1 MKYHSPVSS
10 RLPVRITLIC
20 SLVAMGFG
28 LFAFLGWITAIP
40 WLTALWPGG
49 IPMAP
54 STALLFLLFGV
65 VLLPAI
71 YLPKTSVILR
81 FSGLIAWVATCIS
94 ILLLVLASLGI
105 TLQAEYL
112 GMNISGMVG
121 GAPIGHMSPLTAL
134 CFILIGIS
142 FLLQHHKG
150 KRLLVSFW
158 LAACVFLASIIL
170 IIGYLV
176 GAPLLY
182 ETGII
187 PPAMT
192 TSLAFLILSVG
203 LLSFVGVE
211 IWPYESP
218 YDDTSAQATVI
229 LSLVFMLLVTGIL
242 SVGYLYSRNLQKHFY
257 KQAETELVTIADLKI
272 GELHHWHEER
282 FRDASFFY
290 KNYAF
295 SDLVS
300 RFLADSDGMGGHDR
314 LQVWLQNFQ
323 KNSNYDRVYL
333 TDARG
338 NELFSVP
345 ERKKIGEKSK
355 EADYLQIVQSRQI
368 TFLDFHRDP
377 PDQKVHLDIAVPILS
392 GSSWEKLLGIL
403 IFQMDPQRYLY
414 PLISRWPVPRQTAET
429 LLVRRDGNDVLFLNE
444 LRFQKDA
451 AFTMRRPLKETNL
464 PAAQAVQGRKGIVQ
478 GRDYRGVPV
487 LADLRAVPNSPWYI
501 VAKMDLGEVNRP
513 LYERQ
518 FWITGLMGALLLGT
532 GSVVGFIWRNQRA
545 QFYRLR
551 YMAARAVEDSEKR
564 LMTIFDNAKDGIMVA
579 DAESKQF
586 LTVNKAIVEML
597 GYSREKL
604 LTLGVQDIHPEADLP
619 AIIETFRRQ
628 ALGNFSIAA
637 DVPMQR
643 MDGSIFYADIN
654 TTPIEFGGRPCLLGT
669 FRDVTDRM
677 QAEARI
683 ERLNRVLRSIRNI
696 NQLIVR
702 AEVADDLTGRACD
715 LLVDQG
721 SYVSA
726 LIVLTDV
733 DGKMI
738 GHWEAGVGEDFRLL
752 VDQMNRGEVPACCK
766 AADFVEGVC
775 LISGQDNICSEC
787 VIAGSCISPQKMS
800 MCLKHQDRVYGYLS
814 VSLGLDIAMDAEE
827 ERLFVEL
834 AGDLA
839 YSLHNIEV
847 KAAMQTAEK
856 ETKQLEA
863 QLFQAQK
870 MEAVGQ
876 LAGGIA
882 HDFNNLLTII
892 LGYSQMLGEE
902 GGISSTVGEAL
913 KEIHEAAIRAKNLTR
928 QLLAFS
934 RKQMLDMR
942 RVDVNKVIIGFDSLL
957 RRTIGE
963 DIQMALV
970 LTQELAWVKAD
981 ISQLEQILMNLA
993 VNARDAMPDGGVLT
1007 IETAVVDLDE
1017 SYVASKLGAIPGTH
1031 VMISV
1036 SDNGVGMDHESV
1048 QKIFEP
1054 FYTTKPVGRG
1064 TGLGLSTVYGVVKQ
1078 HGGNIWVYSEPG
1090 QGTTFKIYF
1099 PAVEKETIEEEYKQ
1113 TMPEPSV
1120 KDRTVLVVE
1129 DEPSLMKLACRI
1141 LRRSGYQV
1149 YEAVD
1154 VEDALEIARTCS
1166 DPIHLLLTDVI
1177 MPKMKGTE
1185 VYKKVS
1191 EYHPESRV
1199 LYMSGYTENVIA
1211 RQGILKEG
1219 IHFLQKPFSA
1229 KSLLDKVLETLAG

>member
-1 MKYHSPVSS
+1 MKYHSPASS
-10 RLPVRITLIC
+10 RLPVRIALIC
-20 SLVAMGFG
+20 SLSAMGFG
-28 LFAFLGWITAIP
+28 LFALLGWITAIP

-54 STALLFLLFGV
+54 STALLFLLFGAV
-65 VLLPAI
+65 FLPAI
-71 YLPKTSVILR
+71 YLPKSPSIHR
-81 FSGLIAWVATCIS
+81 YSRLIAWAATCIS
-94 ILLLVLASLGI
+94 ILLFVLASLGI

-134 CFILIGIS
+134 CFVIVGIS
-142 FLLQHHKG
+142 SLLQIHGG

-158 LAACVFLASIIL
+158 LAAFVFLAGIIL
-170 IIGYLV
+170 IVGYLV

-182 ETGII
+182 ESGII

-192 TSLAFLILSVG
+192 TSLAFFILSVA
-203 LLSFVGVE
+203 LLSLSGVK
-211 IWPYESP
+211 IWPYDSP
-218 YDDTSAQATVI
+218 HDDAGAQATVI
-229 LSLVFMLLVTGIL
+229 LSLVFMLLVTAIL
-242 SVGYLYSRNLQKHFY
+242 SVGYLYSRNLKKHFY
-257 KQAETELVTIADLKI
+257 KQAGVELATIADLKI
-272 GELHHWHEER
+272 GELHHWLDER
-282 FRDASFFY
+282 LRDASLFY
-290 KNYAF
+290 KNPAF

-300 RFLADSDGMGGHDR
+300 RFLADPDVVGGHDQ
-314 LQVWLQNFQ
+314 LHVWLQNFQ
-323 KNSNYDRVYL
+323 KNSSYARVYL
-333 TDARG
+333 TDVKG

-345 ERKKIGEKSK
+345 ERKKGGEKTK

-368 TFLDFHRDP
+368 AFLDFHRDP
-377 PDQKVHLDIAVPILS
+377 PGQKVHLDIAVPILS
-392 GSSWEKLLGIL
+392 GSTWNKLMGIL
-403 IFQMDPQRYLY
+403 IFQIDPQRYLY
-414 PLISRWPVPRQTAET
+414 PLISRWPVPRKTAES
-429 LLVRRDGNDVLFLNE
+429 LLIRRDGNDVLFLND
-444 LRFQKDA
+444 LRFKKNA
-451 AFTMRRPLKETNL
+451 AFSMRRPLKETDL
-464 PAAQAVQGRKGIVQ
+464 PAAQAVRGKEGIVQ

-487 LADLRAVPNSPWYI
+487 LAALHAIPDSPWYL
-501 VAKMDLGEVNRP
+501 VAKIDLDEVNRP
-513 LYERQ
+513 LYERLL
-518 FWITGLMGALLLGT
+518 WITGLMGALLLGT
-532 GSVVGFIWRNQRA
+532 GSVAGFIWRNQRA

-579 DAESKQF
+579 DAESKRIV
-586 LTVNKAIVEML
+586 TANKAISEML
-597 GYSREKL
+597 GYSHEKL
-604 LTLGVQDIHPEADLP
+604 LTMGVEDVHPEADLP
-619 AIIETFRRQ
+619 AIFENFRRQ
-628 ALGNFSIAA
+628 ALGEFSIAA

-683 ERLNRVLRSIRNI
+683 EHLNRVLRSIRNI

-702 AEVADDLTGRACD
+702 AEVADELIRSACN
-715 LLVDQG
+715 LLVDRG
-721 SYVSA
+721 SYNSA
-726 LIVLTDV
+726 LIVLTDA
-733 DGKMI
+733 DGKLV
-738 GHWEAGVGEDFRLL
+738 GHREAGVGEDFHLL
-752 VDQMNRGEVPACCK
+752 VDQMKKGEVPACCK
-766 AADFVEGVC
+766 AADSVEGVC
-775 LISGQDNICSEC
+775 LISGRDNICREC
-787 VIAGSCISPQKMS
+787 VIAGSCISLQKMS
-800 MCLKHQDRVYGYLS
+800 SCLKHHDRMYGYLS
-814 VSLGLDIAMDAEE
+814 VSLPSDIAMDVEE
-827 ERLFVEL
+827 ERLFIEL

-839 YSLHNIEV
+839 YSLHNMEV
-847 KAAMQTAEK
+847 KAAMQAAEQ
-856 ETKQLEA
+856 ETKRLEV
-863 QLFQAQK
+863 QLFQSQK

-892 LGYSQMLGEE
+892 LGYSQMLEE
-902 GGISSTVGEAL
+902 DGGISSAVGEAL

-942 RVDVNKVIIGFDSLL
+942 RVDVNKVIKDFDSLL

-963 DIQMALV
+963 DIQMDLV
-970 LTQELAWVKAD
+970 LTRDPVWVKAD

-1007 IETAVVDLDE
+1007 IETARVDLDE
-1017 SYVASKLGAIPGTH
+1017 SYVASKLGAVPGTH
-1031 VMISV
+1031 AMISV

-1099 PAVEKETIEEEYKQ
+1099 PAVEEETIEEEHGQAK
-1113 TMPEPSV
+1113 PKPSV
-1120 KDRTVLVVE
+1120 KDLTVLVVE

-1141 LRRSGYQV
+1141 LRQSGYQV
-1149 YEAVD
+1149 YDAVD

-1177 MPKMKGTE
+1177 MPKMKGAE

-1191 EYHPESRV
+1191 EFHPESRV

-1229 KSLLDKVLETLAG
+1229 KSLLDKILETLSA